1 MDFVPKNPPKF
12 LCEICDYSTCKQKD
26 YNKHILTR
34 KHLYRTNLEQ
44 KIPKN
49 PLFICNCGK
58 SYTARNS
65 LWYHKKK
72 CKYLVESGNIEQNT
86 IIKDEPTDYKE
97 MVLHVL
103 NDMKEQRKEFIEE
116 LKKKDEIMMEMVG
129 KVGTTNNNLNINMFL
144 NDRCKNAI
152 NFSDFIDNIQ
162 ISQHDLENNA
172 QLGFV
177 NGITKI
183 LMDNLKQLTLYER
196 PIHCT
201 DIKRETLYIKDSDKW
216 EKEESDKKLEG
227 GIQEVSRKSVGSL
240 LKWKKENPEYENI
253 DSEFSNKCIIM
264 QQQSIAGDKKDLYYS
279 KVIHN
284 IARENSINSKQ
295 IGNI

>member
-264 QQQSIAGDKKDLYYS
+264 QQQSIAGNKKDLYYS

>member
-12 LCEICDYSTCKQKD
+12 LCKICDYSTCKQKD

-34 KHLYRTNLEQ
+34 KHLDRTNFEQ

-49 PLFICNCGK
+49 PLFVCDCGK
-58 SYTARNS
+58 SYKARNS

-72 CKYLVESGNIEQNT
+72 CKYLEDPEIIEQNT
-86 IIKDEPTDYKE
+86 IVKDETTDYKE

-129 KVGTTNNNLNINMFL
+129 KVGTTNNNLNVNMFL

-183 LMDNLKQLTLYER
+183 LIDNLKQLTLYER

-216 EKEESDKKLEG
+216 EKEQSDKKLED

-240 LKWKKENPEYENI
+240 LKWKKENPDYENI
-253 DSEFSNKCIIM
+253 DSEFSNKCIVM

>member
-72 CKYLVESGNIEQNT
+72 CKYLAESGNIEQNT

-227 GIQEVSRKSVGSL
+227 GIQEVSRKSIGSL
-240 LKWKKENPEYENI
+240 LKWKRENPEYENI

>member
-1 MDFVPKNPPKF
+1 M
-12 LCEICDYSTCKQKD
+12 
-26 YNKHILTR
+26 
-34 KHLYRTNLEQ
+34 
-44 KIPKN
+44 
-49 PLFICNCGK
+49 
-58 SYTARNS
+58 
-65 LWYHKKK
+65 
-72 CKYLVESGNIEQNT
+72 ESGNIEQNT

-264 QQQSIAGDKKDLYYS
+264 QQQSIAGNKKDLYYS

>member
-227 GIQEVSRKSVGSL
+227 GIQEVSRKSIGSL
-240 LKWKKENPEYENI
+240 LKWKRENPEYENI

>member
-49 PLFICNCGK
+49 PLFVCDCGK
-58 SYTARNS
+58 SYKARNS

-72 CKYLVESGNIEQNT
+72 CKYLEKSEIIEQNT
-86 IIKDEPTDYKE
+86 IVKDETTDYKE
-97 MVLHVL
+97 MVLNVL

-162 ISQHDLENNA
+162 ISQDDLENNA

-183 LMDNLKQLTLYER
+183 LIDNLKQLTLYER

-216 EKEESDKKLEG
+216 EKELSDKKLEG